1 MKKICVVTGTRA
13 DYGLLQYL
21 MKLIDIDKTL
31 ELQIIATGMHLSS
44 DYGCTYKNIESDG
57 FKINRKI
64 EILSNSDS
72 KTSVSKSVGLG
83 VMGFAEAF
91 LELNPNLVLVL
102 GDRFEI
108 LSAVVPAMLNGFP
121 IAHLH
126 GGETTEGAYDE
137 AIRHSITKMSHLH
150 FVSNKTYRNRV
161 LQLGENPSN
170 IFISGGLGVD
180 IISNTKFYNKKDLE
194 NDLNFEFRKKNLLIT
209 FHPETLDKDYGSNQL
224 DQLLLAL
231 ETLIDT
237 QLLFTMPNADTGN
250 KIIGEKIIRFAQNH
264 SNAIV
269 FTSLGQKRYLSCIKF
284 VDAVVG
290 NSSSGIAESPSFKK
304 GSINIGDRQ
313 KGRLKASS
321 VIDCTP
327 DKDSIVK
334 ALNFLYSAT
343 FKQRLKTVSNPY
355 GEGGASKFI
364 VDTIKKVNLD
374 EILKKSFN
382 DLPTINL

>member
-21 MKLIDIDKTL
+21 MKLIDNDKTL

-44 DYGCTYKNIESDG
+44 DYGSTYKNIESDG

-72 KTSVSKSVGLG
+72 KTSVSESVGLG

-209 FHPETLDKDYGSNQL
+209 FHPETLDKDYGSSQL

-231 ETLIDT
+231 ETLVDT
-237 QLLFTMPNADTGN
+237 QLLFTMPNADTGT
-250 KIIGEKIIRFAQNH
+250 KTIGEKIIGFVQKH
-264 SNAIV
+264 PNAIV

-321 VIDCTP
+321 VIDCDP

-334 ALNFLYSAT
+334 ALNFLYSST

-364 VDTIKKVNLD
+364 VDTIKKTDLD

>member
-1 MKKICVVTGTRA
+1 M
-13 DYGLLQYL
+13 
-21 MKLIDIDKTL
+21 
-31 ELQIIATGMHLSS
+31 
-44 DYGCTYKNIESDG
+44 
-57 FKINRKI
+57 
-64 EILSNSDS
+64 
-72 KTSVSKSVGLG
+72 
-83 VMGFAEAF
+83 
-91 LELNPNLVLVL
+91 
-102 GDRFEI
+102 
-108 LSAVVPAMLNGFP
+108 
-121 IAHLH
+121 
-126 GGETTEGAYDE
+126 
-137 AIRHSITKMSHLH
+137 
-150 FVSNKTYRNRV
+150 
-161 LQLGENPSN
+161 
-170 IFISGGLGVD
+170 
-180 IISNTKFYNKKDLE
+180 
-194 NDLNFEFRKKNLLIT
+194 
-209 FHPETLDKDYGSNQL
+209 
-224 DQLLLAL
+224 LAL

>member
-21 MKLIDIDKTL
+21 MKLIDAEKSL

-44 DYGCTYKNIESDG
+44 FYGSTYKNIEADG

-64 EILSNSDS
+64 EILSNSDL
-72 KTSVSKSVGLG
+72 KTDVSKSVGLG
-83 VMGFAEAF
+83 VMGFAKAF
-91 LELNPNLVLVL
+91 LELNPDLVLVL

-108 LSAVVPAMLNGFP
+108 LSAVIPAMLNGFP

-126 GGETTEGAYDE
+126 GGETTEGAFDE

-150 FVSNKTYRNRV
+150 FVSNETYRNRV

-170 IFISGGLGVD
+170 TFISGGLGVD
-180 IISNTKFYNKKDLE
+180 IIHNIELYNKKDLE
-194 NDLNFEFRKKNLLIT
+194 NDLNFKFRKKNLLIT
-209 FHPETLDKDYGSNQL
+209 FHPETLDKDYGSSQL

-231 ETLIDT
+231 ETLVDT
-237 QLLFTMPNADTGN
+237 QLLFTMPNADTGT
-250 KIIGEKIIRFAQNH
+250 KIIGEKIIGFVQKH
-264 SNAIV
+264 PNAIV
-269 FTSLGQKRYLSCIKF
+269 FTSLGQKRYLSCMKF

-313 KGRLKASS
+313 KGRLKAAS
-321 VIDCTP
+321 VIDCPP
-327 DKDSIVK
+327 DKDSIIS
-334 ALNFLYSAT
+334 AINFLYSSS
-343 FKQRLKTVSNPY
+343 FKQKLKTVSNPY

-364 VDTIKKVNLD
+364 VDTIIKTDLD
-374 EILKKSFN
+374 KILKKSFY

>member
-21 MKLIDIDKTL
+21 MKLIDNDKTL

-44 DYGCTYKNIESDG
+44 DYGSTYKNIESDG

-72 KTSVSKSVGLG
+72 KISVSESVGLG

-180 IISNTKFYNKKDLE
+180 IISNTKLYNKKDLE

-250 KIIGEKIIRFAQNH
+250 KIIGKKIIRFAQNR

-321 VIDCTP
+321 VIDCDP

-334 ALNFLYSAT
+334 ALNFLYSST